1 MQELALSEGALPRHL
16 HTAMFTI
23 SSDQRMLTN
32 RQVKFNLLSVNLFRG
47 GVQILHKTE
56 CLDYTDV
63 SFSFD
68 SPSSCPFL
76 MERLYPKDHCPCP
89 CITGEEKNK
98 TAFFPPL
105 SAHPALHRIVMGLE
119 HGKECFVAD
128 ETRTTCP
135 QGFSPYISSWLSCMQ
150 VTHLVIFK

>member
-32 RQVKFNLLSVNLFRG
+32 RQVKFNLLSLEKGFRYYIK
-47 GVQILHKTE
+47 Q

-105 SAHPALHRIVMGLE
+105 SAHQVLHCVVMGLE
-119 HGKECFVAD
+119 HGKECFVAY

-135 QGFSPYISSWLSCMQ
+135 QGVSPYISSWLSCMQ
-150 VTHLVIFK
+150 MTHLVIFK